1 VDISSIADNINEET
15 MTTIW
20 LAVSAYGLK
29 VLAALA
35 IFFVGKWIAHRIQ
48 HVAGKALGRAN
59 MDSTLIG
66 FLTKILYV
74 ILLVFI
80 IIAALGQLGVQ
91 TTSLAA
97 AIAAAGLAI
106 GLALQGS
113 LSNFAA
119 GVLIIIFRFFKAG
132 DYVEVAGV
140 GGTVNDVSIFT
151 TVLITPD
158 NKRII
163 IPNGTITS
171 DNIINYSA
179 MPTRRIDLVVGVGYG
194 DDLKKVHKVLE
205 KIVTANEQVLKT
217 PAPQIAVAE
226 LGASSVDFVVRPW
239 VKTSDYWPTRFE
251 LLEVIKTTFDKEGIS
266 IPFPQQEV
274 HHIYKDA
281 PEPKK
286 KKKS

>member
-1 VDISSIADNINEET
+1 MTDNINEET
-15 MTTIW
+15 MTEIW
-20 LAVSAYGLK
+20 LSVSAYGLQ

-35 IFFVGKWIAHRIQ
+35 IFFIGKWVAHRIQ
-48 HVAGKALGRAN
+48 LVAGKALARAN
-59 MDSTLIG
+59 MDATLIG

-74 ILLVFI
+74 GLLVFI

-97 AIAAAGLAI
+97 AIAAAGLAV

-140 GGTVNDVSIFT
+140 GGTVSDVSIFT

-179 MPTRRIDLVVGVGYG
+179 MPTRRIDMVIGVGYG

-205 KIVTANEQVLKT
+205 RIISSHEKVLKT
-217 PAPQIAVAE
+217 PAHQIAVSE
-226 LGASSVDFVVRPW
+226 LADSSVNFVVRPW
-239 VKTSDYWPTRFE
+239 VKTADYWAVRFALTE
-251 LLEVIKTTFDKEGIS
+251 EIKTTFDKEGIS
-266 IPFPQQEV
+266 IPFPQRDLHMIQPT
-274 HHIYKDA
+274 

-286 KKKS
+286 STKK